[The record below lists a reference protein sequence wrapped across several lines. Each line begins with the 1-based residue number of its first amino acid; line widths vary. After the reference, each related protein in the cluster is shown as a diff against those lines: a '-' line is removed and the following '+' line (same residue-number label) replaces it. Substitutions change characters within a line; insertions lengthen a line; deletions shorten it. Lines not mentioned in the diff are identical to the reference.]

1 LNFIWQTLNL
11 GFWEKKEEVKEIL
24 TDITKILEPHPSV
37 VRNYAEASIES
48 RENVLMMKC
57 KLECMNIIQVILD
70 YDFDLTV
77 RYICK
82 HFQDFELPLKKRAL
96 TEDEGTRLLEY
107 KVDNELAI
115 KFIEEMPKDN
125 IQLVEISILNY
136 MIELSKYNNPKL
148 TSQSISIME
157 RVLLKKK
164 KAIEDFCQQI
174 FVCEDERLD
183 LKKYI
188 EEKKNKFYSMQ
199 DQTLV
204 NVNFQNQAGNYVYIF
219 KEDNKDSGM
228 MQDIYMMSEVIKDEY
243 KMRDLRGIR
252 TLESSGMFKKL
263 GTDRLLN
270 FTDERT
276 SSNIMKQ
283 SVLDA

>member
-1 LNFIWQTLNL
+1 
-11 GFWEKKEEVKEIL
+11 
-24 TDITKILEPHPSV
+24 
-37 VRNYAEASIES
+37 
-48 RENVLMMKC
+48 
-57 KLECMNIIQVILD
+57 
-70 YDFDLTV
+70 
-77 RYICK
+77 
-82 HFQDFELPLKKRAL
+82 
-96 TEDEGTRLLEY
+96 
-107 KVDNELAI
+107 
-115 KFIEEMPKDN
+115 
-125 IQLVEISILNY
+125 
-136 MIELSKYNNPKL
+136 
-148 TSQSISIME
+148 
-157 RVLLKKK
+157 
-164 KAIEDFCQQI
+164 
-174 FVCEDERLD
+174 
-183 LKKYI
+183 
-188 EEKKNKFYSMQ
+188 MQ

>member
-1 LNFIWQTLNL
+1 
-11 GFWEKKEEVKEIL
+11 
-24 TDITKILEPHPSV
+24 
-37 VRNYAEASIES
+37 
-48 RENVLMMKC
+48 
-57 KLECMNIIQVILD
+57 
-70 YDFDLTV
+70 
-77 RYICK
+77 
-82 HFQDFELPLKKRAL
+82 
-96 TEDEGTRLLEY
+96 
-107 KVDNELAI
+107 
-115 KFIEEMPKDN
+115 
-125 IQLVEISILNY
+125 
-136 MIELSKYNNPKL
+136 
-148 TSQSISIME
+148 
-157 RVLLKKK
+157 
-164 KAIEDFCQQI
+164 
-174 FVCEDERLD
+174 
-183 LKKYI
+183 
-188 EEKKNKFYSMQ
+188 MQ

-228 MQDIYMMSEVIKDEY
+228 MQDIYMMSEIIKDEY